1 VIPPEVKQ
9 KGGYVYPVLIDDYAH
24 HPEELRALLKSARSL
39 FPQRLVTVVFQPH
52 LFTRTRDF
60 ADGFGDA
67 LSIADRVIVLPIYP
81 AREEP
86 IEGVNSEMLISKISR
101 EDKMLLSREELIE
114 WMKKHKDSVNKEFGE
129 VVIMAGAGDI
139 DALVPPVK
147 SIIEKTW

>member
-1 VIPPEVKQ
+1 MIPPETQQ
-9 KGGYVYPVLIDDYAH
+9 KGGHVYPVLIDDYAH
-24 HPEELRALLKSARSL
+24 HPEELRALLKSAKSL
-39 FPQRLVTVVFQPH
+39 FPQRLITVIFQPH

-86 IEGVNSEMLISKISR
+86 IEGVSSEMLMGRISR
-101 EDKMLLSREELIE
+101 NDKMLLSKEELIE
-114 WMKKHKDSVNKEFGE
+114 WMKSHKGEVNKEFGE

-139 DALVPPVK
+139 DALVQPVK
-147 SIIEKTW
+147 TIIEKTW